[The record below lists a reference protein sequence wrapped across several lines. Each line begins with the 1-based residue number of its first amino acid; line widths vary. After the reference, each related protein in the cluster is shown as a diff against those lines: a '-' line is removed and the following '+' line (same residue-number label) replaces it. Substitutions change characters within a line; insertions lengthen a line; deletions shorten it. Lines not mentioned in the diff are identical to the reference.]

1 MISFLTLS
9 FNISS
14 SLLIQFSYN
23 ITHGTISTY
32 FFFRSVVCCFPVFT
46 FTTVDSCE
54 HAICSLIEKRPP
66 SDQPFLILD
75 LIKIYEMVR

>member
-14 SLLIQFSYN
+14 SLLILFSYN

-46 FTTVDSCE
+46 FTTADSCE
-54 HAICSLIEKRPP
+54 HAICSLSHRKKAAFR
-66 SDQPFLILD
+66 SALLD
-75 LIKIYEMVR
+75 S